1 MIRNGGRINLL
12 TVLSLVILIDC
23 LLLRLGLWVHS
34 LFGLSLS
41 CCRLLLALSWLLGRG
56 LHSAPVADAKAR
68 LHWHYASIGIIN
80 RLLIFLTE
88 SRAIRLLTLC
98 LWTIYF
104 SFFNG
109 VLVILIAEV
118 LLLLFTY

>member
-56 LHSAPVADAKAR
+56 LHNAPVADAKAR

-80 RLLIFLTE
+80 RLLIFLTA